1 MKKFIDL
8 HTHSTESDG
17 SCTPAQL
24 VKLALERGLSAIAI
38 TDHETY
44 SGVQEA
50 IEASHG
56 TGLEVIPGTELSTEC
71 FVSEDFSAKIHI
83 VGLFIDIDN
92 KALRDKTEE
101 YKGYRIKRNYYT
113 IDTLASEGIDISM
126 EILREKYG
134 SDAITRAH
142 IAQYLY
148 EKGYINSIDEAYT
161 DKYIGDN
168 SKSYMEREYMDA
180 AEAVELITGA
190 GGIAVFA
197 HPLIYGF
204 SEEQL
209 QGIIDSLKPH
219 GLTAIESDYSTF
231 TADEIEYVKKL
242 AEKNNLLL
250 SGGSDFH
257 GTLKPDID
265 LGSGRGNLMIP
276 YKYMEDMISH
286 CKHRNIKK

>member
-1 MKKFIDL
+1 MRKFIDL

-17 SCTPAQL
+17 SFTPAEL
-24 VKLALERGLSAIAI
+24 VKLALEKGLSAIAI

-50 IEASHG
+50 IDTAYG
-56 TGLEVIPGTELSTEC
+56 TELEVIPGTELSTC
-71 FVSEDFSAKIHI
+71 CKVSDDFSAKIHI
-83 VGLFIDIDN
+83 VGLFIDINN

-142 IAQYLY
+142 VAQYLL
-148 EKGYINSIDEAYT
+148 EKGYINSTDEAYT

-168 SKSYMEREYMDA
+168 SKAYRKREYMDA
-180 AEAVELITGA
+180 VEAVQLITGA

-197 HPLIYGF
+197 HPLIYDF

-209 QGIIDSLKPH
+209 QGIIDTLKPH
-219 GLTAIESDYSTF
+219 GLMAIESEYSTF
-231 TADEIEYVKKL
+231 TSAQIEYVKKL
-242 AEKNNLLL
+242 ALKNDLLL

-265 LGSGRGNLMIP
+265 LGTGHGNLEIP
-276 YKYMEDMISH
+276 YEYMTDMKNY
-286 CKHRNIKK
+286 CKLRDTK